1 MSQGITLEEVKKRLE
16 IAERIINNITMRVE
30 KGHEAHEALKEI
42 KELDYNAYCE
52 IDNYLYNLEQDL
64 AYQRHNVI
72 EDIIASL
79 FNDHYIDT
87 RQLSLN
93 EINKLYE
100 ESGFA
105 SWMTDECEHF
115 GFVKVLYDNTVKN
128 ALIFSC
134 SSSAKRVELSIAVE
148 GEVIE

>member
-1 MSQGITLEEVKKRLE
+1 MEQGITLEEAKKRLK
-16 IAERIINNITMRVE
+16 IAERIIDNIKMRVE
-30 KGHEAHEALKEI
+30 KEAYEALKEI
-42 KELDYNAYCE
+42 KELDYNTYYK

-87 RQLSLN
+87 RPLN
-93 EINKLYE
+93 LDEVDKLYE
-100 ESGFA
+100 ESGFGD
-105 SWMTDECEHF
+105 WMTDECEHF
-115 GFVKVLYDNTVKN
+115 GFVKVLHGNTVKN

-134 SSSAKRVELSIAVE
+134 GNIKKVELSIAVE